1 LKENYYILLRRRK
14 HTPVKEVIS
23 MDIYAKLKE
32 LVSKQVRKRK
42 VDLDSISPDTKLED
56 LGLDSLDTAE
66 LLINIEQEF
75 NIELTQ
81 DEMVSVQTVKD
92 IKDLIDKKRA

>member
-1 LKENYYILLRRRK
+1 
-14 HTPVKEVIS
+14 